1 MNQQLIANSLE
12 SLQSAQGKLREA
24 WNEHKYLR
32 ISYKTGKSRS
42 SLQNRHSHSWYGE
55 LARLLTED
63 DALGW
68 KCFCKLQFGVP
79 ILRAEDADFR
89 EFYDGSIKD
98 SFTYEQK
105 VAAMKYLPVTS
116 LMTKKQL
123 KAYETAM
130 QDYFRDKY
138 AIELTYTKGGESDV

>member
-12 SLQSAQGKLREA
+12 SFQSAQGKLREA

-32 ISYKTGKSRS
+32 ISFKTGKSRS
-42 SLQNRHSHSWYGE
+42 ALQNSHSHAWYGE

-68 KCFCKLQFGVP
+68 KCFCKLTMGVP
-79 ILRAEDADFR
+79 ILRAEDPEFR

-123 KAYETAM
+123 KAYEEAM
-130 QDYFRDKY
+130 QTHFRDKY
-138 AIELTYTKGGESDV
+138 GIELTYSKDEEE

>member
-42 SLQNRHSHSWYGE
+42 AKQNNHVYAWYAE
-55 LARLLTED
+55 LARLLRED
-63 DALGW
+63 DTLGW
-68 KCFCKLQFGVP
+68 RCFCKLQFGVP
-79 ILRAEDADFR
+79 ILRAEDAEFR

-105 VAAMKYLPVTS
+105 LAAMKYLPVTS

-123 KAYETAM
+123 KAYEAAM

-138 AIELTYTKGGESDV
+138 AIELTYAKDGESDV